1 MLDIEWSGIAL
12 LALYLAITVTA
23 PRILAIPHLIAN
35 YPRFLIF
42 VWLDALVTALFALTV
57 GTGLLIADGLS
68 GFGSAIHTDDW
79 LSSVAQTLLAWA
91 AVALLGVIVFRLGAG
106 ASTIQNEQREG
117 QRALSRYLAASVSS
131 TIAGQPVKVI
141 DDPSI
146 IVTALPRTNDIVV
159 STAFINTVS
168 ERLQRAALSHEQ
180 SHIVNRHHALL
191 TAARVAMVT
200 AAGIPASQR
209 FAQAMRISTEL
220 AADDD
225 AARIHG
231 SSTVAD
237 ALEQCYGNSADVKER
252 SDRLRRRSR

>member
-1 MLDIEWSGIAL
+1 MLDIDWSGIAL

-68 GFGSAIHTDDW
+68 EFGSPIHTDDW

-106 ASTIQNEQREG
+106 ASTIHNEQREG
-117 QRALSRYLAASVSS
+117 QRALSRYLAVSVSG

-146 IVTALPRTNDIVV
+146 IVTALPSTKDILV
-159 STAFINTVS
+159 STGFVTSVP
-168 ERLQRAALSHEQ
+168 EPLQRAALSHER
-180 SHIVNRHHALL
+180 SHIINRHHALL
-191 TAARVAMVT
+191 LAAHLAMATASGFPVSR
-200 AAGIPASQR
+200 R

-231 SSTVAD
+231 ETTVAE
-237 ALEQCYGNSADVKER
+237 ALTACFGGNADVAER
-252 SDRLRRRSR
+252 TQRLMSRSR